1 MDFCQ
6 VLWILLP
13 VLESPKFWWKSA
25 KVLWYH
31 DFFVGFCFCLYLLC
45 AFAGICTRIC
55 IRCCVQMA
63 IWGLSFSAQPAQLNS
78 TRFKL
83 RTLSSIS
90 SSLAVHPSTKMI
102 MITST
107 RPPWSWSW
115 SGLREAEK
123 DWVGLRGAWSLV
135 WVLWLFIWHTC
146 LYVGDAYFFLRTD
159 YLTNGRRY
167 SMRSSRPVHFSYRHG
182 RHGGGH
188 KAVWGG
194 TFDWW
199 WYPLLSR
206 VKQITQVFGGEIIKF
221 DMWIILGLE
230 TSISA

>member
-1 MDFCQ
+1 MYHSKDVDPQ
-6 VLWILLP
+6 TLIRNVLWIN
-13 VLESPKFWWKSA
+13 VSHYVEWSESWLNINYFLVEPTNTCIGQLGRGGLSNVHSLKWIFLK
-25 KVLWYH
+25 Y
-31 DFFVGFCFCLYLLC
+31 FGFCFQFWNLRNFGGNVQKCCDTTISSWVFAFACIYFG

-90 SSLAVHPSTKMI
+90 SSLAVHPSTTMI

-123 DWVGLRGAWSLV
+123 DWVGLRGAWSRV

-146 LYVGDAYFFLRTD
+146 L
-159 YLTNGRRY
+159 
-167 SMRSSRPVHFSYRHG
+167 
-182 RHGGGH
+182 
-188 KAVWGG
+188 
-194 TFDWW
+194 
-199 WYPLLSR
+199 
-206 VKQITQVFGGEIIKF
+206 
-221 DMWIILGLE
+221 
-230 TSISA
+230 